1 MAQRHL
7 DTPALETILSNLKV
21 VSEARSQTD
30 HQTVVKK
37 YEKEL
42 KKFDSIYVVPE
53 NDHHLDG
60 VMKVLAVA
68 VHETIQ
74 RKVDLKKVD
83 PKDMK
88 NYDTKRLATLLEVD
102 SLDKCFLKEVND
114 KKMFKNAKSPLD
126 MANYL
131 KLSVTQTDVKN
142 IIENQFQIK
151 WNTKTAPDESPDTSD
166 EEESP
171 DTSDEEESA
180 NTSDEE
186 ESANTT
192 NEQESADTSDEEE
205 SANTTDTGPPAN
217 YTFYQ
222 FCDRKRTM
230 RLFKYIPRLAHVKT
244 TLYKKY
250 RKEGISN
257 LQRIAENETKLCPKV
272 YIKIANGWKIWDA
285 DTEKFEDNEHHQL
298 SWIDKSIKTFIDEN
312 ADEQAEDNLKQCLSK
327 PTLYWAVLKDG
338 DFIPGKN
345 LKLESISQTQ
355 VYVGKANN
363 GIRGRWTKDS
373 DNHCKM
379 MKKCV
384 DNVCAMTTYDPLR
397 LEGIQLVDV
406 RLALAKVRGEETA
419 LFVIKTF
426 GDEVEKTKLKLRAS
440 LNYIREF
447 LKKIRRQRLKTQ
459 YSNTKLK
466 KIRHYEFNVLSD
478 KVHISSDKAEENL
491 DSVEN
496 YLDKAKEYLD
506 QVQLPRFPDQTTIK
520 ELQKELAEAKTR
532 VDDLRI
538 ASNTSKPMAVK
549 LLEKAEGRHRIGKK
563 DIGTDNIIPYDEL
576 KDTWSPKDMRY
587 GMNF

>member
-21 VSEARSQTD
+21 VSEARSQPD

-42 KKFDSIYVVPE
+42 KKFDSIYVVPK

-68 VHETIQ
+68 VNETIQ
-74 RKVDLKKVD
+74 QKVDLKKVD

-102 SLDKCFLKEVND
+102 SLDECFLKEVND

-131 KLSVTQTDVKN
+131 RSNVTQTDVKN

-151 WNTKTAPDESPDTSD
+151 WNTKAVPDESPDTSD
-166 EEESP
+166 EER
-171 DTSDEEESA
+171 
-180 NTSDEE
+180 
-186 ESANTT
+186 
-192 NEQESADTSDEEE
+192 

-222 FCDRKRTM
+222 FCDSFCDRKRKM
-230 RLFKYIPRLAHVKT
+230 EIFKYIPRLAHVKT

-257 LQRIAENETKLCPKV
+257 LQRIAENEKKLCPKV

-285 DTEKFEDNEHHQL
+285 DTEKFEDNEHQL

-312 ADEQAEDNLKQCLSK
+312 ADEQADENLAMKQCLSK

-379 MKKCV
+379 MKKCL

-397 LEGIQLVDV
+397 LEGIQLVDA

-426 GDEVEKTKLKLRAS
+426 GDEVEK
-440 LNYIREF
+440 
-447 LKKIRRQRLKTQ
+447 
-459 YSNTKLK
+459 
-466 KIRHYEFNVLSD
+466 
-478 KVHISSDKAEENL
+478 
-491 DSVEN
+491 
-496 YLDKAKEYLD
+496 
-506 QVQLPRFPDQTTIK
+506 
-520 ELQKELAEAKTR
+520 
-532 VDDLRI
+532 
-538 ASNTSKPMAVK
+538 AVK
-549 LLEKAEGRHRIGKK
+549 LLEKVEGRHRIGKK
-563 DIGTDNIIPYDEL
+563 DIGTDNIIPYHEL

-587 GMNF
+587 GMNLK

>member
-1 MAQRHL
+1 MAERHL
-7 DTPALETILSNLKV
+7 DTPLETILLNLKV

-74 RKVDLKKVD
+74 GKVDLKKVD
-83 PKDMK
+83 PEDMK

-102 SLDKCFLKEVND
+102 SLDTCFLKKVND

-131 KLSVTQTDVKN
+131 RSNVTQTVVK
-142 IIENQFQIK
+142 IIIDNQIQIK
-151 WNTKTAPDESPDTSD
+151 WNTKTAPDESPDT
-166 EEESP
+166 
-171 DTSDEEESA
+171 TDEEESA
-180 NTSDEE
+180 S
-186 ESANTT
+186 
-192 NEQESADTSDEEE
+192 
-205 SANTTDTGPPAN
+205 TTDTGPPAN

-222 FCDRKRTM
+222 FCDREKTM

-257 LQRIAENETKLCPKV
+257 LQRIAENQKKLCPKV

-312 ADEQAEDNLKQCLSK
+312 ADEQAEDNLAMKQCLSK

-338 DFIPGKN
+338 DFISGEN

-355 VYVGKANN
+355 VYVGKASNE
-363 GIRGRWTKDS
+363 IRGRWTEEKG
-373 DNHCKM
+373 NHCKM
-379 MKKCV
+379 MKKCL

-426 GDEVEKTKLKLRAS
+426 GDEVEKAKLKLRAS

-447 LKKIRRQRLKTQ
+447 LKKISGQSRETQ
-459 YSNTKLK
+459 YSNTNLE
-466 KIRHYEFNVLSD
+466 KICGYEFELLSD
-478 KVHISSDKAEENL
+478 KVHTSSDKAEEDL

-506 QVQLPRFPDQTTIK
+506 QVLLPRFPDQTTIK
-520 ELQKELAEAKTR
+520 ELPKELAEAKTR
-532 VDDLRI
+532 VDDLRSV
-538 ASNTSKPMAVK
+538 SNTSKPTAVE
-549 LLEKAEGRHRIGKK
+549 LLEKVEGRHRIGQK
-563 DIGTDNIIPYDEL
+563 DIGTDDNIIPYDEL
-576 KDTWSPKDMRY
+576 ESTWSPKDMRY

>member
-1 MAQRHL
+1 MAQRPL
-7 DTPALETILSNLKV
+7 DTPALEKILSDLKV

-74 RKVDLKKVD
+74 QKVDLKKVD

-102 SLDKCFLKEVND
+102 SLDECFLKEVND

-131 KLSVTQTDVKN
+131 RSNVTQTVVKN

-151 WNTKTAPDESPDTSD
+151 WNTKAVPDESPDTSD
-166 EEESP
+166 EER
-171 DTSDEEESA
+171 
-180 NTSDEE
+180 
-186 ESANTT
+186 
-192 NEQESADTSDEEE
+192 

-222 FCDRKRTM
+222 FCDSFCDRKRKM
-230 RLFKYIPRLAHVKT
+230 KIFKYIPRLAHVKT

-257 LQRIAENETKLCPKV
+257 LQRIAENEKKLCPKV
-272 YIKIANGWKIWDA
+272 YIKIANGWKVWDA
-285 DTEKFEDNEHHQL
+285 GTEKFEDNEHHQL
-298 SWIDKSIKTFIDEN
+298 SWINKSIKTFIDEN
-312 ADEQAEDNLKQCLSK
+312 ADEQAEENLEQCLSK

-338 DFIPGKN
+338 EFISGEN
-345 LKLESISQTQ
+345 LKLETISQTQ

-379 MKKCV
+379 MKKCL

-397 LEGIQLVDV
+397 LEGTQLVDV

-426 GDEVEKTKLKLRAS
+426 GDEVEKAKLKLRAS
-440 LNYIREF
+440 LNCIREF
-447 LKKIRRQRLKTQ
+447 LKKIRSQRLKTQ
-459 YSNTKLK
+459 YSNKNLK
-466 KIRHYEFNVLSD
+466 NIRHYEFNVLSD
-478 KVHISSDKAEENL
+478 KVHTSSDKAEEDL

-506 QVQLPRFPDQTTIK
+506 QVLLPRFPDQTTIK
-520 ELQKELAEAKTR
+520 ELPKELAEAKTR
-532 VDDLRI
+532 VDDLRS
-538 ASNTSKPMAVK
+538 ASNTSKPKAVK
-549 LLEKAEGRHRIGKK
+549 LLEKVEGRHRIGKK
-563 DIGTDNIIPYDEL
+563 DIGTDHNIIPYHEL
-576 KDTWSPKDMRY
+576 ESTWSPKDMRY
-587 GMNF
+587 GMNFK

>member
-7 DTPALETILSNLKV
+7 DTPLETILSNLKV
-21 VSEARSQTD
+21 ASEARSQTD
-30 HQTVVKK
+30 HQTVVKE
-37 YEKEL
+37 YEKGL

-53 NDHHLDG
+53 NDHDLDG

-74 RKVDLKKVD
+74 QKVDLKKVD

-102 SLDKCFLKEVND
+102 SLDECFLKEAND
-114 KKMFKNAKSPLD
+114 KEMFKNAKSPLD

-131 KLSVTQTDVKN
+131 QLTVTQTAVKN

-166 EEESP
+166 EE
-171 DTSDEEESA
+171 
-180 NTSDEE
+180 
-186 ESANTT
+186 
-192 NEQESADTSDEEE
+192 Q

-217 YTFYQ
+217 YTFYE
-222 FCDRKRTM
+222 FCDNERTM

-257 LQRIAENETKLCPKV
+257 LQRIAEKQKKLCPKV

-298 SWIDKSIKTFIDEN
+298 SWIDTSIKTFIDEN
-312 ADEQAEDNLKQCLSK
+312 ADEQAEDNLEQCLSK

-338 DFIPGKN
+338 DFNSCEN

-379 MKKCV
+379 MKKCL

-397 LEGIQLVDV
+397 LEGIQLVDA

-426 GDEVEKTKLKLRAS
+426 GDEVEKAKLKLRAS
-440 LNYIREF
+440 LNCIREF
-447 LKKIRRQRLKTQ
+447 LQKIETQRRKTQ
-459 YSNTKLK
+459 YSKTNLK
-466 KIRHYEFNVLSD
+466 KICRYELKVLSD
-478 KVHISSDKAEENL
+478 EVHTSSDEAEEDL
-491 DSVEN
+491 DSVEK
-496 YLDKAKEYLD
+496 YLDKAKKYLD
-506 QVQLPRFPDQTTIK
+506 KVQLPPFPVETIK
-520 ELQKELAEAKTR
+520 ELPKELAKARVR
-532 VDDLRI
+532 VDDLRS
-538 ASNTSKPMAVK
+538 ASNTSKPTAVK
-549 LLEKAEGRHRIGKK
+549 LLEKVEGRHRIGKK
-563 DIGTDNIIPYDEL
+563 DIGTDHNIIPYNEL
-576 KDTWSPKDMRY
+576 KSTWSPKDMRY
-587 GMNF
+587 GMNLK